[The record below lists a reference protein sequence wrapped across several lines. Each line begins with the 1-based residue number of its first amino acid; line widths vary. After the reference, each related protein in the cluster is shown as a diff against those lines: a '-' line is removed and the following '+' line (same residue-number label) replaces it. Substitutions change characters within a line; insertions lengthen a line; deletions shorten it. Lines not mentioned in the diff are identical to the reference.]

1 MKTTMS
7 RNITS
12 AKITGSSV
20 LLSVLLAGGL
30 AFSAHAASAHGA
42 RGGGGERFVE
52 RMAERLDLDDEQ
64 LASVRAVVDEHR
76 AEQRA
81 LRDQLREGRALIRE
95 LSADDAYDEEEL
107 RALAETHG
115 DAQAELIVLKAK
127 MRSEISAVLT
137 DEQRAQLA
145 EMGERRGRGHRR

>member
-12 AKITGSSV
+12 AKITGSGV

-42 RGGGGERFVE
+42 RGGGERFVE